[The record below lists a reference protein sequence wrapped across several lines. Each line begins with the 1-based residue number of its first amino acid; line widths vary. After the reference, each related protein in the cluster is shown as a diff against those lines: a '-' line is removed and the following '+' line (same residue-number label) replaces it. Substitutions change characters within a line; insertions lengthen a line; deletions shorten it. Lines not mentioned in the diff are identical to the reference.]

1 MLRAVAAGAVGG
13 NVIGAASSTNNAIAR
28 FDGVSGRLLKDTS
41 GATISDNFA
50 LTLAGATVT
59 ASEPVLNLTQTWNNA
74 AVAFTAAQ
82 VNVTNTLSAAT
93 SLLADFKVGN
103 VSLFSVGKGG
113 EVNLGD
119 GSIGA
124 PILRFASDTDT
135 GMYRITANTIG
146 FIVNGT
152 ASVAISSSLLSARG
166 SIGLASSVTTG
177 SPDIILA
184 RDAAAAMGQRDGT
197 NAQTSRIYRTYTNGS
212 NYERQALQ
220 SGAGYF
226 EWAAETAGTGTDD
239 IDLRLTPS
247 TTTAAVDFRNPA
259 NGAAAQLGT
268 LTNAPTAGNPA
279 YWLKIRI
286 GGTTHYIPAW
296 T

>member
-1 MLRAVAAGAVGG
+1 MLRAVAAGAGGGSGDIVGPG
-13 NVIGAASSTNNAIAR
+13 SSTNNAIAR
-28 FDGVSGRLLKDTS
+28 FDGVTGKLLKGTS

-59 ASEPVLNLTQTWNNA
+59 ASEPILNLAQTWNNA
-74 AVAFTAAQ
+74 AVTFTGMLVDITSTASASASLP
-82 VNVTNTLSAAT
+82 VNVRVAGASVFSVRRDGRTTIASTLSAAG
-93 SLLADFKVGN
+93 SVEVSGN
-103 VSLFSVGKGG
+103 FAAANNGVSLY
-113 EVNLGD
+113 LG
-119 GSIGA
+119 
-124 PILRFASDTDT
+124 T
-135 GMYRITANTIG
+135 
-146 FIVNGT
+146 
-152 ASVAISSSLLSARG
+152 SADVV
-166 SIGLASSVTTG
+166 LT
-177 SPDIILA
+177 
-184 RDAAAAMGQRDGT
+184 RDAASVLAQRVGT
-197 NAQTSRIYRTYTNGS
+197 TAQTHRVYKTYTDAS

-226 EWAAETAGTGTDD
+226 EWAAETLGTGTDD

-247 TTTAAVDFRNPA
+247 STTAAVDFRNTA
-259 NGAAAQLGT
+259 NGAAAQVGT